1 MADRKEKTAVDLANV
16 TVHLPAPMSEREANE
31 CRRQLAQTVGRI
43 VAKQI
48 EARVAKEA

>member
-1 MADRKEKTAVDLANV
+1 MADPKGKTATELANV
-16 TVHLPAPMSEREANE
+16 TVHLPAPMSEQDANE